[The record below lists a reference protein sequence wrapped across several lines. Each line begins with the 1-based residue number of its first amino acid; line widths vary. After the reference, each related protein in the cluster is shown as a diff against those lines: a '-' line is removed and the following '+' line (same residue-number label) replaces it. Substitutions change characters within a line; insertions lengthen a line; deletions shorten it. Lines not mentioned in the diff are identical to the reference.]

1 VNEAWPGV
9 GDNLMP
15 LYDQVARERQGIAIE
30 DAAFEMD
37 RNGYPEEVYV
47 NFSMIPML
55 GDDSTI
61 AM

>member
-1 VNEAWPGV
+1 
-9 GDNLMP
+9 MP